1 MDQFEQLEQWFPDN
15 SLYDYGEL
23 SGILPQYVYAVLK
36 LKQQQVFT
44 DGSNLENITMLEYWF
59 VLSLLCQYDYVE
71 YGSSPRGAWLTDK
84 GTELLLELEKEF
96 GNE

>member
-1 MDQFEQLEQWFPDN
+1 MDQFEQLEQWFPN
-15 SLYDYGEL
+15 NTLYDYGEL

-36 LKQQQVFT
+36 LKQQGLYT
-44 DGSNLENITMLEYWF
+44 DGSNLSSITMLEYWF
-59 VLSLLCQYDYVE
+59 VLSLLCRYDYVE